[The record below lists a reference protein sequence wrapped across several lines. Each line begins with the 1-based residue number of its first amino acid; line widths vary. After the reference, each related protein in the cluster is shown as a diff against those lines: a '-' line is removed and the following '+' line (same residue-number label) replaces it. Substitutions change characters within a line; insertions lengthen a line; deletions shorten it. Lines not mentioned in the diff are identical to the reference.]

1 MKKGNKKNT
10 ESKWLHCFSV
20 SLSKLKA
27 LAIRQSNNK
36 ILFYAFRTMK
46 QCSNRTIDKFIN
58 SKFIQN
64 SKFKIRAS
72 RSGVLYSAMKQCSN
86 LTIVFRVILNAVKN
100 LISRSKVLTVVASKV
115 IIVKIITKGLMVKL
129 KNKVFSFL
137 TKATPG
143 HLSWERIFKLALK
156 NLLYAKSRTAVTI
169 SAIAVGS
176 GAIIFLVSFGF
187 GLQDI
192 VTKRLVQPN
201 SLKLTDVS
209 SNSTALVLSPESVKT
224 IKAVSGVADVAPA
237 ISLAGSLSYNNSKM
251 DVVVLGV
258 TNSFLDYSHIAPETG
273 SVFSKA
279 ANSPYTGKANDLIE
293 LTKLLENG
301 VVAGESTDMPE
312 ITEGSKIVDE
322 RCNFRIRDFKYVPL
336 RKEPRTDSEILGYVR
351 GSILETYNGYQVW
364 GQIYESVD
372 TSGKAIKAKGDTW
385 YGKWLLTEVPL
396 FTEIAPTVYVPL
408 QDEQGTQARMSGYL
422 PQSNIEI
429 LTAEDMLLEKQIE
442 EIIENGNK
450 KKVLG
455 ETTTASES
463 AEIAE
468 LQSLIS
474 SGEDSSA
481 TDAADLE
488 KLLLSQQEQ
497 TQASTSAQLAIANV
511 ARKGGKEIL
520 VTTSLLNVWKLKP
533 NAVINKAVKLEYI
546 VSGGLIPGVAGRVLS
561 NSEEYRIVGVIKDDT
576 KPLIYAPIAD
586 LESMGIK
593 KYTMAKLLATN
604 NEELSSVRERVES
617 LGFTTQS
624 IVDTLLQVDRL
635 FRIMRFLLG
644 AFGMIALVVA
654 IFGMFN
660 TLTVSLL
667 ERTREV
673 GVMKTLGTT
682 DADIV
687 KLFLVESLIIGFLGG
702 VVGILVG
709 AGGGSFI
716 NLFSALVSGNSTISL
731 FKTPPSFM
739 IIILLVSVAVGLL
752 TGLYPSGRAK
762 KISALNA
769 LRYE

>member
-1 MKKGNKKNT
+1 
-10 ESKWLHCFSV
+10 
-20 SLSKLKA
+20 
-27 LAIRQSNNK
+27 
-36 ILFYAFRTMK
+36 
-46 QCSNRTIDKFIN
+46 
-58 SKFIQN
+58 
-64 SKFKIRAS
+64 
-72 RSGVLYSAMKQCSN
+72 
-86 LTIVFRVILNAVKN
+86 
-100 LISRSKVLTVVASKV
+100 
-115 IIVKIITKGLMVKL
+115 
-129 KNKVFSFL
+129 
-137 TKATPG
+137 
-143 HLSWERIFKLALK
+143 
-156 NLLYAKSRTAVTI
+156 
-169 SAIAVGS
+169 
-176 GAIIFLVSFGF
+176 
-187 GLQDI
+187 
-192 VTKRLVQPN
+192 
-201 SLKLTDVS
+201 
-209 SNSTALVLSPESVKT
+209 
-224 IKAVSGVADVAPA
+224 
-237 ISLAGSLSYNNSKM
+237 
-251 DVVVLGV
+251 
-258 TNSFLDYSHIAPETG
+258 
-273 SVFSKA
+273 
-279 ANSPYTGKANDLIE
+279 
-293 LTKLLENG
+293 
-301 VVAGESTDMPE
+301 
-312 ITEGSKIVDE
+312 
-322 RCNFRIRDFKYVPL
+322 
-336 RKEPRTDSEILGYVR
+336 
-351 GSILETYNGYQVW
+351 
-364 GQIYESVD
+364 
-372 TSGKAIKAKGDTW
+372 
-385 YGKWLLTEVPL
+385 
-396 FTEIAPTVYVPL
+396 
-408 QDEQGTQARMSGYL
+408 
-422 PQSNIEI
+422 
-429 LTAEDMLLEKQIE
+429 MLLEKQIE